1 MANYFDLK
9 SLSTYSHLSVKTL
22 RKYLSELSH
31 YRVGGK
37 ILVKQSDFDEWIE
50 RFRKEPRVI
59 EIENLLAKISK
70 V

>member
-1 MANYFDLK
+1 MTNYLDLK
-9 SLSTYSHLSVKTL
+9 ALSNYSHLSVKTL
-22 RKYLSELSH
+22 RKYLPELCH

-50 RFRKEPRVI
+50 GFREEP
-59 EIENLLAKISK
+59 EIVDIKNLVDKIDK